1 MDSPGPK
8 LATPRRWLAPPR
20 RWLNR
25 SPLRL
30 RSLGPRQQL
39 GVVLALMG
47 GAVGAW
53 AAFWLV
59 PTEVVGKGVLLLP
72 ENAGLLD
79 ARAAGQVRRLPIRV
93 GERVKR
99 GQVLVELYL
108 PVLEKEL
115 EQQRAN
121 LRELERQNRALD
133 ERDRLRLA
141 TEQTSVDTALA
152 KLQADRQRY
161 GSLRDTYASKLRR
174 LEWLTRREVVA
185 PLSSE
190 VVSTEQGLTT
200 AGVNLDQVRIEQKKV
215 LTAYQQVKLAIETEA
230 LQRRYAID
238 DLRRL
243 IRVTEA
249 RLAYEGQLHADRD
262 GELLDLQVITG
273 QTVAVGQRLGTIGR
287 LAGGE
292 VPLKA
297 VSYFAPADARRL
309 RSGMPVEV
317 VPQWNQ
323 RSRFGGIVGKVRQVN
338 TLPATEEDISTTIG
352 NPQLAKALVES
363 GPVMRAQIDL
373 ERDPASRDG
382 FRWTLSRGSDVFPV
396 REGLTVESHAYVE
409 WRTPLSYVL
418 PGLRSIT
425 GGYRSPAINRTWK
438 RGLEPGGAAS
448 W

>member
-1 MDSPGPK
+1 MLTAMQATASSDAPQVNGGGRRQVGWC
-8 LATPRRWLAPPR
+8 LAAMT
-20 RWLNR
+20 
-25 SPLRL
+25 
-30 RSLGPRQQL
+30 
-39 GVVLALMG
+39 
-47 GAVGAW
+47 GAVGLW
-53 AAFWLV
+53 GAFWLV

-72 ENAGLLD
+72 DNAGLLD
-79 ARAAGQVRRLPIRV
+79 ARAAGQVRRLPVRV
-93 GERVKR
+93 GERVRR

-141 TEQTSVDTALA
+141 TEQTSVDTAMA
-152 KLQADRQRY
+152 KLQADRERY
-161 GSLRDTYASKLRR
+161 GSLRDTYASKLKR

-238 DLRRL
+238 DLRRR

-262 GELLDLQVITG
+262 GELLDLQVIPG
-273 QTVAVGQRLGTIGR
+273 QSVAVGQRLGTIGR
-287 LAGGE
+287 LPTGL
-292 VPLKA
+292 PLRA
-297 VSYFAPADARRL
+297 VSYFAPAEARRL
-309 RSGMPVEV
+309 RAGMPVEV

-323 RSRFGGIVGKVRQVN
+323 RGRFGGIVGKVRQVN

-363 GPVMRAQIDL
+363 GPVMRTLIEL
-373 ERDPASRDG
+373 ERDPRSHDG
-382 FRWTLSRGSDVFPV
+382 FRWTLSNGSDVFPV

-425 GGYRSPAINRTWK
+425 GGYRSRAIDRTWK

>member
-8 LATPRRWLAPPR
+8 LAAPRRWLASPR
-20 RWLNR
+20 IWLNR
-25 SPLRL
+25 SALRL

-39 GVVLALMG
+39 GAALTLMG
-47 GAVGAW
+47 GAVVAW
-53 AAFWLV
+53 ATFWLV
-59 PTEVVGKGVLLLP
+59 PTEVVGKGVMLLP
-72 ENAGLLD
+72 DNAGLLD
-79 ARAAGQVRRLPIRV
+79 ARAAGQVRRLAIRV
-93 GERVKR
+93 GERVRR

-133 ERDRLRLA
+133 ERDRLRLV
-141 TEQTSVDTALA
+141 TEQASVDTALA
-152 KLQADRQRY
+152 KLQADQERY

-174 LEWLTRREVVA
+174 LDWLTRREVVA

-190 VVSTEQGLTT
+190 VVGTEQGLTT

-238 DLRRL
+238 DLRRR

-262 GELLDLQVITG
+262 GEVLDLQVIAG

-287 LAGGE
+287 LSGGGA
-292 VPLKA
+292 PLKA

-309 RSGMPVEV
+309 RNGMPVEV

-323 RSRFGGIVGKVRQVN
+323 RSRFGGIVGRVRQVN

-396 REGLTVESHAYVE
+396 REGLTVDTHAYVE

-425 GGYRSPAINRTWK
+425 GGYRSPAINRSWK